1 MGRGRQR
8 QDDPNGDGR
17 RDVSKVRLSTHLR
30 EPLVRLLPVFSA
42 DSRVMAVF
50 VFGSQTDG
58 YATEQS
64 DIDLAVLFDRP
75 LSLMEEAGLLDN
87 LCHVSGL
94 DNLDLVNLNK
104 SSLII
109 QYRAISGQLLY
120 ERDADRVSDFIE
132 YVTLRYLDFKP
143 MLCEFERQYD
153 LAMEAAYGV

>member
-1 MGRGRQR
+1 M
-8 QDDPNGDGR
+8 
-17 RDVSKVRLSTHLR
+17 SKVRLSTHLR

>member
-1 MGRGRQR
+1 M
-8 QDDPNGDGR
+8 
-17 RDVSKVRLSTHLR
+17 SKVRLSTHLR

-153 LAMEAAYGV
+153 FAMEAAYGV